1 MLPVVP
7 RAAVLALVLVV
18 LALACASPAAAAAP
32 GAPLIVGIA
41 DQRAGTFHD
50 ARLTSLIHDARLSV
64 PWDAMEYD
72 WQRREI
78 DGWMTAAEAAGLQ
91 PLVTFGRS
99 RTRPFSL
106 PPVEVYRRDVVKF
119 RHRYPDVH
127 EYSPWNEPNLA
138 IHPANSDPRKIASYY
153 RALRRMCPNCSVLGA
168 DVVDTS
174 SLDRWMRAYLREFPH
189 DARPKLW
196 GLHNYVD
203 VNSSSSWGTQT
214 MRRLA
219 PGEIWFTET
228 GAIVRRATPTSN
240 GAHDR
245 RLTIKVGAARAV
257 AATKRVFT
265 LAATSP
271 RITRVYI
278 YHWKAT
284 RSGAWDSA
292 LVAPNGDLRPSFD
305 VFAAQ
310 ARLALG
316 EPSPEPAVAVAGPN
330 P

>member
-1 MLPVVP
+1 VLHS
-7 RAAVLALVLVV
+7 AIAVLAATIS
-18 LALACASPAAAAAP
+18 ALASAPPA
-32 GAPLIVGIA
+32 GALTLGIA

-50 ARLTSLIHDARLSV
+50 ARVTSLVSNARLSV
-64 PWDAMEYD
+64 AWDAMDYD

-78 DGWMTAAEAAGLQ
+78 DTWMHAAKAAGIA

-106 PPVEVYRRDVVKF
+106 PPRDVYRREVRRF
-119 RHRYPDVH
+119 HRRYPDVR

-138 IHPANSDPRKIASYY
+138 IHPRNYDPARIASYY
-153 RALRRMCPNCSVLGA
+153 RVLRRVCPKCDVLGA

-174 SLDRWMRAYLREFPH
+174 SLDRWMRAYLREFPR
-189 DARPKLW
+189 DRRPRLW

-203 VNSSSSWGTQT
+203 VNSRSSWGTRT

-228 GAIVRRATPTSN
+228 GAIVRRSTPTAIASS
-240 GAHDR
+240 DR
-245 RLTIKVGAARAV
+245 RLLIRVGGGARAI

-284 RSGAWDSA
+284 RSGTWDSA
-292 LVAPNGDLRPSFD
+292 LVAPNGTTRPSFD

-310 ARLALG
+310 ARAALG
-316 EPSPEPAVAVAGPN
+316 
-330 P
+330 

>member
-1 MLPVVP
+1 M
-7 RAAVLALVLVV
+7 RRTFTAGLVL
-18 LALACASPAAAAAP
+18 LACALAGASPAKA
-32 GAPLIVGIA
+32 LTIGIA
-41 DQRAGTFHD
+41 DQRPGTFHD
-50 ARLTSLIHDARLSV
+50 SRLTSLVHNARLSV
-64 PWDAMEYD
+64 AWDALQYG

-78 DGWMTAAEAAGLQ
+78 DTWMDAARGAGIA

-106 PPVEVYRRDVVKF
+106 PKVGAYRQEVRRF
-119 RHRYPDVH
+119 HRRYPFVR

-138 IHPANSDPRKIASYY
+138 LRRANYDPRRIADYY
-153 RALRRMCPNCSVLGA
+153 LELRRMCPKCKVLGA

-174 SLDRWMRAYLREFPH
+174 SLERWMRAYLREFPR
-189 DARPKLW
+189 DRRPRLW

-203 VNSSSSWGTQT
+203 VNSASSWGTQT

-228 GAIVRRATPTSN
+228 GAIVRRRPPTTSRR
-240 GAHDR
+240 DR
-245 RLTIKVGAARAV
+245 RTLIRIGGGPRLVE
-257 AATKRVFT
+257 ATKRVFR

-278 YHWKAT
+278 YHWKAA
-284 RSGAWDSA
+284 RSGSWDSA
-292 LVAPNGDLRPSFD
+292 LVAANGVVRPSFD

-310 ARLALG
+310 ARRALDTA
-316 EPSPEPAVAVAGPN
+316 PAVSPDATHDPA
-330 P
+330 